1 MKINSCICPGCSIGC
16 GLYLVESE
24 VEEGGG
30 GGGGAKKKINVLHR
44 KTGAVNEGK
53 LCKFGTGLHA
63 YYERKALNNSVDGKA
78 VKQEEAIKEAKE
90 SLNSMKPEELAFIA
104 LPSTITNEEIVSF
117 VSLASE
123 FDCENISFGFE
134 RFFER
139 IPEEA
144 SYIIEKGLPFSEVEK
159 ASKIILFSLDP
170 FVHYPLLARRILKA
184 KKNGA
189 KVIEVSFAKNGRGIA
204 EETVLVNP
212 MEGTAKIKEEK
223 EIFEDSLIIG
233 ELTPYTNLQLLSLML
248 WLSASSTSSRLF
260 LLKPFLNSTGAFLLG
275 GNGKEARK
283 RKDLFAILDGIE
295 RGEIKALYLLE
306 TDLVGTMFE
315 SEEVAKTIS
324 KLDLLIEQNAFR
336 TALSDAA
343 GITICSEPFF
353 MKKGTVVNIEG
364 RVLEIGGK
372 SEKGLEIMESMGKGR
387 SYEEVHEEAKKR
399 LGLGKINEFEIAVK
413 RGERNFEVAEP
424 KIEIEKGEGEGEE
437 GYFLWYKTNPFFW
450 NGISP
455 YRACGVMG
463 QSHIE
468 NKDFVEISPA
478 AMRKLGLFRGDEVE
492 IEQGGREE
500 RMGFKISEL
509 PDYLILSEVKLA
521 IKPLQ
526 GLLTR
531 VEMKRVLNSFQ
542 KY

>member
-1 MKINSCICPGCSIGC
+1 MKINSRICPGCSIGC
-16 GLYLVESE
+16 SLYLMESE
-24 VEEGGG
+24 VEEE
-30 GGGGAKKKINVLHR
+30 AKEKIKVLHR

-117 VSLASE
+117 VSLASV
-123 FDCENISFGFE
+123 FGCENVSFGFE
-134 RFFER
+134 RFFNG

-144 SYIIEKGLPFSEVEK
+144 DYIIEKGLPFTEVEG
-159 ASKIILFSLDP
+159 ASKIILFFIDP

-189 KVIEVSFAKNGRGIA
+189 KVIEVSFAKNERGIA
-204 EETVLVNP
+204 DETVLV
-212 MEGTAKIKEEK
+212 EHTEVEILKEKK
-223 EIFEDSLIIG
+223 ELFEESLIIG
-233 ELTPYTNLQLLSLML
+233 ELTPYTNPQFLSLML
-248 WLSASSTSSRLF
+248 WLKASTSSRLF

-283 RKDLFAILDGIE
+283 RKDLFEILEGVE
-295 RGEIKALYLLE
+295 KGEIKALYLLE
-306 TDLVGTMFE
+306 TDLAGVMFE

-336 TALSDAA
+336 TALSGATN
-343 GITICSEPFF
+343 ITICSEPFY

-364 RVLEIGGK
+364 RVLEIGGE
-372 SEKGLEIMESMGKGR
+372 SEKGLRIMECIGKGR
-387 SYEEVHEEAKKR
+387 KYEEVHEAAKER
-399 LGLGKINEFEIAVK
+399 LGLGKISEFEIAVK
-413 RGERNFEVAEP
+413 REERNFKVDEP
-424 KIEIEKGEGEGEE
+424 KIEMEKGEGEE
-437 GYFLWYKTNPFFW
+437 GYYLWYKTNPFFW
-450 NGISP
+450 S
-455 YRACGVMG
+455 GVTDK
-463 QSHIE
+463 
-468 NKDFVEISPA
+468 NFVEISAA
-478 AMRKLGLFRGDEVE
+478 AMRKLGLFRGDEVD
-492 IEQGGREE
+492 IVQGERKE

-509 PDYLILSEVKLA
+509 PDYLILSEAKLA

-531 VEMKRVLNSFQ
+531 VEMKRAE
-542 KY
+542 